1 MQSVLKLIIA
11 TDYCLPEWIDI
22 NEELLSNTNP
32 KLAKFI
38 IKSIPTIKIV
48 MLSKIEQTTDLA
60 GYKFPLQIRQQN
72 VDYLVVSTIQKNPNP
87 GLVNYILNSLK
98 IQITSGIGENSNP
111 VYTDTI
117 RNYRESL
124 NLSCNTNPLLAD
136 LMIRSRNI
144 SNGNPN
150 PGLTDY
156 LLNCEQ
162 HNVLILSNSNPKLTQ
177 LVKDKFHSFPKRV
190 AEIML
195 GKNKNPDLAEFII
208 ENGIIDM
215 KNPNPKLTHI
225 TIKEAHYENTNPEL
239 KHLIYKAKYDYGGN
253 PNIVD
258 IERFNTMI
266 ISLSRMT

>member
-1 MQSVLKLIIA
+1 MRSILKLIIA

-32 KLAKFI
+32 RLAKFI
-38 IKSIPTIKIV
+38 IKSIPTIKTV
-48 MLSKIEQTTDLA
+48 MLSKIKATDHC
-60 GYKFPLQIRQQN
+60 GHKGPLQLRQRN
-72 VDYLVVSTIQKNPNP
+72 VNYLVVSTIQKNPNQ

-98 IQITSGIGENSNP
+98 TQITFGIGENSNP

-117 RNYRESL
+117 RNYIKHL

-144 SNGNPN
+144 SHGNPN

-162 HNVLILSNSNPKLTQ
+162 YNVLILSNSNPKLAQ
-177 LVKDKFHSFPKRV
+177 LVKDKFNSFPKRV

-195 GKNKNPDLAEFII
+195 GKNENPDLAEFII
-208 ENGIIDM
+208 KNGIVDM

-239 KHLIYKAKYDYGGN
+239 KHAIRKLKYDYGGN

-266 ISLSRMT
+266 SSLSRMT